1 MPRILFFQA
10 QGYESYE
17 QQLED
22 EQDFMGL
29 YESELNKQ
37 IHLRNRQK
45 KEWDMMKKKIAFE
58 EEQRIEQAAQ
68 GQNQIAQEQ
77 READRVELEETQ
89 TSKNLAAAMLKSSL
103 SLESDTLQKVV
114 EVLQNQNGK
123 LR

>member
-1 MPRILFFQA
+1 
-10 QGYESYE
+10 
-17 QQLED
+17 
-22 EQDFMGL
+22 MGL